1 VKYRKRLRERTDS
14 GRAHA
19 FDHEVKGGAHMTS
32 AAHEPMVP
40 LAAPTSSDRR
50 RLDPGVW
57 PSIAI
62 GMIWLVVG
70 LDALFGPDIVT
81 SNGSGT
87 NTSST
92 PSAVVLS
99 LFAFLTSWVVAR
111 YAFRQ
116 PK

>member
-1 VKYRKRLRERTDS
+1 
-14 GRAHA
+14 
-19 FDHEVKGGAHMTS
+19 MTS
-32 AAHEPMVP
+32 TAHEPIGP
-40 LAAPTSSDRR
+40 LAAPTPSERR
-50 RLDPGVW
+50 RWDAQAW

-62 GMIWLVVG
+62 GMIWSVVG

>member
-1 VKYRKRLRERTDS
+1 
-14 GRAHA
+14 
-19 FDHEVKGGAHMTS
+19 MTS
-32 AAHEPMVP
+32 AAHEPMKP
-40 LAAPTSSDRR
+40 LAASAPTRR
-50 RLDPGVW
+50 SWDPGVW
-57 PSIAI
+57 PSLAI

-92 PSAVVLS
+92 PSAVVLA

>member
-1 VKYRKRLRERTDS
+1 
-14 GRAHA
+14 
-19 FDHEVKGGAHMTS
+19 MTS
-32 AAHEPMVP
+32 AAHESMRPV
-40 LAAPTSSDRR
+40 AAPASPDRR
-50 RLDPGVW
+50 GFDAGVW

-62 GMIWLVVG
+62 GLIWIVVG

-92 PSAVVLS
+92 PSAVVLA

-116 PK
+116 SK

>member
-1 VKYRKRLRERTDS
+1 
-14 GRAHA
+14 
-19 FDHEVKGGAHMTS
+19 MTS
-32 AAHEPMVP
+32 TAHEPIGP
-40 LAAPTSSDRR
+40 LAAPASAERR
-50 RLDPGVW
+50 RWDAQVGA
-57 PSIAI
+57 SIAI
-62 GMIWLVVG
+62 GVIWLVVG

-116 PK
+116 AK

>member
-1 VKYRKRLRERTDS
+1 
-14 GRAHA
+14 
-19 FDHEVKGGAHMTS
+19 MTS
-32 AAHEPMVP
+32 AAHEPMGT
-40 LAAPTSSDRR
+40 LAPPASSERR
-50 RLDPGVW
+50 VRDAAIW
-57 PSIAI
+57 PSMAI
-62 GMIWLVVG
+62 GMTWLVVG

-81 SNGSGT
+81 SNGAGT

-116 PK
+116 SK

>member
-1 VKYRKRLRERTDS
+1 
-14 GRAHA
+14 
-19 FDHEVKGGAHMTS
+19 MTS
-32 AAHEPMVP
+32 AAHEPMKP
-40 LAAPTSSDRR
+40 LAAPASTRR
-50 RLDPGVW
+50 SWDAGVW
-57 PSIAI
+57 PSLAI

-81 SNGSGT
+81 SNAAGT

-92 PSAVVLS
+92 PSAVVLA

>member
-1 VKYRKRLRERTDS
+1 
-14 GRAHA
+14 
-19 FDHEVKGGAHMTS
+19 MTS
-32 AAHEPMVP
+32 AAHEPARP
-40 LAAPTSSDRR
+40 LTTPTSSGRR
-50 RLDPGVW
+50 ALDAGVW
-57 PSIAI
+57 PSLAI

-81 SNGSGT
+81 SNGAGT

-92 PSAVVLS
+92 PSAVVLA

-116 PK
+116 VK

>member
-1 VKYRKRLRERTDS
+1 
-14 GRAHA
+14 
-19 FDHEVKGGAHMTS
+19 MTS
-32 AAHEPMVP
+32 AAHEPMTP
-40 LAAPTSSDRR
+40 SRH
-50 RLDPGVW
+50 RLPRNAVLGPGVW

-62 GMIWLVVG
+62 GLIWLVVG

-92 PSAVVLS
+92 PSAVVLA

>member
-1 VKYRKRLRERTDS
+1 
-14 GRAHA
+14 
-19 FDHEVKGGAHMTS
+19 MTS
-32 AAHEPMVP
+32 AAHEPTTSFS
-40 LAAPTSSDRR
+40 APASSERR
-50 RLDPGVW
+50 AREPGVW

-62 GMIWLVVG
+62 GLIWLVGG

-81 SNGSGT
+81 SNGSGAST
-87 NTSST
+87 PGT

-116 PK
+116 QK

>member
-1 VKYRKRLRERTDS
+1 
-14 GRAHA
+14 
-19 FDHEVKGGAHMTS
+19 MTS
-32 AAHEPMVP
+32 AAHEPMKP
-40 LAAPTSSDRR
+40 LAASAPTRR
-50 RLDPGVW
+50 SWDAGVW
-57 PSIAI
+57 PSLAI

-92 PSAVVLS
+92 PSAVVLA

-111 YAFRQ
+111 YAFKQ
-116 PK
+116 SK

>member
-1 VKYRKRLRERTDS
+1 MS
-14 GRAHA
+14 
-19 FDHEVKGGAHMTS
+19 S
-32 AAHEPMVP
+32 AAHEPMTSFSAP
-40 LAAPTSSDRR
+40 AASERR
-50 RLDPGVW
+50 PREPGLW
-57 PSIAI
+57 PSISI
-62 GMIWLVVG
+62 GVIWLVVG

-116 PK
+116 QK

>member
-1 VKYRKRLRERTDS
+1 MRPLPAQPTV
-14 GRAHA
+14 GRRS
-19 FDHEVKGGAHMTS
+19 FDAR
-32 AAHEPMVP
+32 A
-40 LAAPTSSDRR
+40 
-50 RLDPGVW
+50 W

-62 GMIWLVVG
+62 GLIWIVVG
-70 LDALFGPDIVT
+70 VDALFGPDIVT

-92 PSAVVLS
+92 PSAVVLA

>member
-1 VKYRKRLRERTDS
+1 
-14 GRAHA
+14 
-19 FDHEVKGGAHMTS
+19 MTS
-32 AAHEPMVP
+32 AAHEPM
-40 LAAPTSSDRR
+40 APMTA
-50 RLDPGVW
+50 PGVSERRTWDVHLW
-57 PSIAI
+57 PSLAI
-62 GMIWLVVG
+62 GLIWLVVG

-81 SNGSGT
+81 SNASGT

-116 PK
+116 TK

>member
-1 VKYRKRLRERTDS
+1 
-14 GRAHA
+14 
-19 FDHEVKGGAHMTS
+19 MTS
-32 AAHEPMVP
+32 TAHQPMQP
-40 LAAPTSSDRR
+40 LPAQPTLGRR
-50 RLDPGVW
+50 TFDPRAW

-62 GMIWLVVG
+62 GLIWIVVG
-70 LDALFGPDIVT
+70 LDALFGPNIVI

-87 NTSST
+87 NTSTT
-92 PSAVVLS
+92 PSAVALA

>member
-1 VKYRKRLRERTDS
+1 
-14 GRAHA
+14 
-19 FDHEVKGGAHMTS
+19 MTS
-32 AAHEPMVP
+32 AAHEPT
-40 LAAPTSSDRR
+40 TSFSTPASSERR
-50 RLDPGVW
+50 ARDPGVW

-62 GMIWLVVG
+62 GLIWLVVG

-81 SNGSGT
+81 SNGAGT

-92 PSAVVLS
+92 PSAVVLALS
-99 LFAFLTSWVVAR
+99 AFLTSWVVAR

>member
-1 VKYRKRLRERTDS
+1 MT
-14 GRAHA
+14 
-19 FDHEVKGGAHMTS
+19 GGAHEPTTS
-32 AAHEPMVP
+32 FP
-40 LAAPTSSDRR
+40 APASWERR
-50 RLDPGVW
+50 ARKPGVW

-62 GMIWLVVG
+62 GLFWLVVG

-99 LFAFLTSWVVAR
+99 LFASLTTWLVAR

-116 PK
+116 QK

>member
-1 VKYRKRLRERTDS
+1 
-14 GRAHA
+14 
-19 FDHEVKGGAHMTS
+19 MTS
-32 AAHEPMVP
+32 AAHEPLSPVT
-40 LAAPTSSDRR
+40 APSASDRHTWDVH
-50 RLDPGVW
+50 LW
-57 PSIAI
+57 PSLAI
-62 GMIWLVVG
+62 GLIWLMVG

-81 SNGSGT
+81 SNGAGT

>member
-1 VKYRKRLRERTDS
+1 
-14 GRAHA
+14 
-19 FDHEVKGGAHMTS
+19 MTS
-32 AAHEPMVP
+32 AAHEPMKP
-40 LAAPTSSDRR
+40 FTAPAASGRR
-50 RLDPGVW
+50 AWDPGVW
-57 PSIAI
+57 PSLAI
-62 GMIWLVVG
+62 GLIWLVVG

-81 SNGSGT
+81 SNAAGT

-92 PSAVVLS
+92 PSAVVLA

>member
-1 VKYRKRLRERTDS
+1 
-14 GRAHA
+14 
-19 FDHEVKGGAHMTS
+19 MTS
-32 AAHEPMVP
+32 AAHEPMSP
-40 LAAPTSSDRR
+40 ITAPSSSERR
-50 RLDPGVW
+50 VWDVQLW
-57 PSIAI
+57 PSLAI
-62 GMIWLVVG
+62 GLIWLVVG
-70 LDALFGPDIVT
+70 VDALFGPDIVT
-81 SNGSGT
+81 SNGAGT

>member
-1 VKYRKRLRERTDS
+1 
-14 GRAHA
+14 
-19 FDHEVKGGAHMTS
+19 MTS
-32 AAHEPMVP
+32 AAHERM
-40 LAAPTSSDRR
+40 TSFSTPSSAERR
-50 RLDPGVW
+50 PRDPGVW
-57 PSIAI
+57 ASIAV
-62 GMIWLVVG
+62 GVIWLVVG
-70 LDALFGPDIVT
+70 LDALFGPAIVT

>member
-1 VKYRKRLRERTDS
+1 
-14 GRAHA
+14 
-19 FDHEVKGGAHMTS
+19 MTS
-32 AAHEPMVP
+32 AAHEPIRP
-40 LAAPTSSDRR
+40 LAAPGSPERR
-50 RLDPGVW
+50 VWDPRLW

-62 GMIWLVVG
+62 GLTWLVVG

-92 PSAVVLS
+92 PSAIVLA

-116 PK
+116 AK